1 MNQFAKRFKTTI
13 KYQVHRV
20 SALQFLILVVVIVG
34 TISAVKYFGKVGEW
48 RIIRVQVVGKNW
60 INSYTSY
67 DGYRPPYWL
76 AEHVHVGD
84 QERGISGSTT
94 AIVKR
99 IETYSRSSSD
109 FDMYLTLSVNGIL
122 NKKTGTF
129 SYNGKP
135 VMVGAPFE
143 LRLSGT
149 QILSQIIEDNFP
161 SGGYP
166 KKQISTSI
174 RLRNAE
180 PWILAG
186 LTIGDTMTNGP
197 EGESIATITNIKT
210 EPAQGS
216 LVFTDSSARS
226 GKASTGSIIIEQ
238 NSRLRDLIITATL
251 QIEKH
256 NDEWYFGGHQNV
268 KTGNLIWLYL
278 PKVNIKGAEIE
289 SVSDLPPNEAKP

>member
-1 MNQFAKRFKTTI
+1 
-13 KYQVHRV
+13 
-20 SALQFLILVVVIVG
+20 
-34 TISAVKYFGKVGEW
+34 
-48 RIIRVQVVGKNW
+48 
-60 INSYTSY
+60 
-67 DGYRPPYWL
+67 
-76 AEHVHVGD
+76 
-84 QERGISGSTT
+84 
-94 AIVKR
+94 
-99 IETYSRSSSD
+99 
-109 FDMYLTLSVNGIL
+109 
-122 NKKTGTF
+122 
-129 SYNGKP
+129 
-135 VMVGAPFE
+135 
-143 LRLSGT
+143 
-149 QILSQIIEDNFP
+149 
-161 SGGYP
+161 
-166 KKQISTSI
+166 
-174 RLRNAE
+174 
-180 PWILAG
+180 
-186 LTIGDTMTNGP
+186 MTNGP